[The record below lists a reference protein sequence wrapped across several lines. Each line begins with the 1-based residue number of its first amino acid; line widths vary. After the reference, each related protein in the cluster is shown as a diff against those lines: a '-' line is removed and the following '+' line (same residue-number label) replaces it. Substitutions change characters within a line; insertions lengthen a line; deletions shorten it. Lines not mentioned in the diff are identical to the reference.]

1 MIIGCA
7 VARERIVPWVAGEI
21 EPDEGRALEEHL
33 SACSACSAEAERT
46 RRTLDLI
53 ASDDVPDPGPVYWS
67 SFGARLGTRI
77 EDARRRAR
85 RRNVTAAV
93 AAVAIVVAGLAIA
106 QMRRGQ
112 APEMSGSVPG
122 VAGNGSGEPWHSSV
136 EESETRLREALL
148 RAMAEGQGARAIESI
163 LDEIAPADPFEEPDG
178 PGDLSPEDDHR
189 LTEDPAD
196 SRG

>member
-1 MIIGCA
+1 MTIGCA
-7 VARERIVPWVAGEI
+7 EASERIVPWVAGEI

-33 SACSACSAEAERT
+33 SACRSCSAEAERM

-67 SFGARLGTRI
+67 SFGARLSARI

-85 RRNVTAAV
+85 LRVSAAV
-93 AAVAIVVAGLAIA
+93 AAAAIVVAVLAIA

-112 APEMSGSVPG
+112 APEMSGSVPR
-122 VAGNGSGEPWHSSV
+122 VARNGSGEPRHFSV
-136 EESETRLREALL
+136 EESEARLREALQ
-148 RAMAEGQGARAIESI
+148 RAMAEGQSTREIESI

-178 PGDLSPEDDHR
+178 PGDLSPEDDRR